1 MITIH
6 DTNDS
11 TYNNDDDGMAIT
23 MILMM
28 YTLVISTIL
37 NIAVILNAEV
47 SSRNNTYLTISYS
60 SWALTWYIRQ
70 STYPHIVD
78 EITFTSYTATT
89 ISNLSLNYPYCFIM
103 LPLHLCVYWICRV
116 FECIASLFDWTDND
130 TYEAPYIY
138 IQYSS
143 IYHSRIL
150 FSH

>member
-60 SWALTWYIRQ
+60 S
-70 STYPHIVD
+70 
-78 EITFTSYTATT
+78 
-89 ISNLSLNYPYCFIM
+89 
-103 LPLHLCVYWICRV
+103 
-116 FECIASLFDWTDND
+116 
-130 TYEAPYIY
+130 
-138 IQYSS
+138 
-143 IYHSRIL
+143 
-150 FSH
+150 